1 MDASCI
7 ILGCLLLIQMA
18 VILVLLNP
26 IYDLRRVTK
35 YMNNITKRHRSFCS
49 FLIATYFSFILYHGM
64 YMPLQDVYNLIAN
77 NFLNEYEKM
86 VLLSRVEKNYLIAG
100 FSLFL
105 FIVLY
110 GIRSLV
116 SYASSLLE
124 LSIATGESKVLHPS
138 YKSQKKTVF
147 LPELILPNL
156 LRVKR
161 SVSYETILF
170 AKELREQLKT
180 ILKNAEFSDN
190 SWPISNILHTDVN
203 SLYSS

>member
-18 VILVLLNP
+18 AILVLLNP

-35 YMNNITKRHRSFCS
+35 YMNNLTKHHRSYYL
-49 FLIATYFSFILYHGM
+49 FLVATYFSLIIYLGM
-64 YMPLQDVYNLIAN
+64 YLPLQNIHNLIAN

-110 GIRSLV
+110 GIRCLL
-116 SYASSLLE
+116 SYAASLLE
-124 LSIATGESKVLHPS
+124 LSIATGESKVLHPTS
-138 YKSQKKTVF
+138 KSQKKRIF

-190 SWPISNILHTDVN
+190 GCTISNIVHTDVY
-203 SLYSS
+203 SMYSS